1 MPRHLISDAH
11 EWINEIPTAPI
22 YYLAKPGLPFH
33 NTSPIFLQPFWFRL
47 RSMFLNLSPP
57 AVVGFRPHLSEPS
70 SLALWDNGT
79 MPLNP
84 RPFSAQG
91 VPPAVVGSRVYTM
104 ADIKIIADRQCK
116 DPVGVQSTR

>member
-1 MPRHLISDAH
+1 MDQRDSHRPYLLSSEARLALPQHIPHLSATILVQTQVYAFF
-11 EWINEIPTAPI
+11 
-22 YYLAKPGLPFH
+22 Y
-33 NTSPIFLQPFWFRL
+33 
-47 RSMFLNLSPP
+47 LSPP